1 MVDLLYHLVI
11 LVLYYYINLRS
22 SVTFFLSFGDI
33 YLSLSIF
40 SPFIT
45 ELFYGEIFETLA
57 VLSAILFPVNLPVV
71 SAVF

>member
-45 ELFYGEIFETLA
+45 ELFYGEIFETLV
-57 VLSAILFPVNLPVV
+57 VLLAILFPVNLPVV

>member
-45 ELFYGEIFETLA
+45 ELFYGEIFETLV